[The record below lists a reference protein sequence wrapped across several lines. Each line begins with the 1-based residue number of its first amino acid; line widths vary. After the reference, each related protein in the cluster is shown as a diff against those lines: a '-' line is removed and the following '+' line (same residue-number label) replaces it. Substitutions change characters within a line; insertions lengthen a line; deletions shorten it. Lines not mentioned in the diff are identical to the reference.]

1 MSPGSLILLT
11 LSCLYMAIY
20 PYLTYAGADSIRP
33 GKQIMYAKGQDI
45 VINSDQALET
55 LMSNVTA
62 TLLDSGN
69 LVLREEYT
77 SGTFGSILWQSFDYP
92 TNNLLSDMKLG
103 MNIKT
108 GQSWSNGE
116 WVSNVLETE
125 GKVLSCLCLH
135 EVSLMS
141 STIPVLESDA
151 NFEAGDQISLLMQ
164 ILETFMF
171 SLLKLVLKKFGF
183 GKNKGQQLQL
193 YSLPQIAAAT
203 KNFSINKKLGQ
214 GGFGEVYKYSS
225 NFGHSNFRFQFAT
238 DPTKSKL
245 LGWNRRFSIIEGVAQ
260 GLLYLHKY
268 SRMRVIHR
276 DLKASNILLDDQMNP
291 KISDFGLVRIF
302 GQNESEVNTN
312 RTVGTYG
319 YMSLEYAMNGIFSV
333 KSDIF
338 SFGVLLLEIVSGKK
352 NAVFSH
358 LSGPLSLI
366 EHTWDLWK
374 KGISLELTDPVLS
387 SQCPENELLRCIH
400 VGLLCVQECA
410 IDRPTM
416 SDIIC
421 MLTNVTTILPDPK
434 RPAFYTGRSGI
445 QAQLS
450 STGKTDECSLNCV
463 SISVIEAR

>member
-1 MSPGSLILLT
+1 MQFTLVQNNGSWTWRFETANPCHNSVENGSAVCLKQKERGSNFTSDANTGDIYVLT
-11 LSCLYMAIY
+11 L
-20 PYLTYAGADSIRP
+20 
-33 GKQIMYAKGQDI
+33 K
-45 VINSDQALET
+45 NSTKAVAL
-55 LMSNVTA
+55 VVA
-62 TLLDSGN
+62 TLLLGFFCYLRWRN
-69 LVLREEYT
+69 LKRMEQE
-77 SGTFGSILWQSFDYP
+77 GERK
-92 TNNLLSDMKLG
+92 TNQDK
-103 MNIKT
+103 
-108 GQSWSNGE
+108 
-116 WVSNVLETE
+116 
-125 GKVLSCLCLH
+125 
-135 EVSLMS
+135 
-141 STIPVLESDA
+141 
-151 NFEAGDQISLLMQ
+151 
-164 ILETFMF
+164 FMF
-171 SLLKLVLKKFGF
+171 LLRSKITPFSECNNSEKFGF

-214 GGFGEVYKYSS
+214 
-225 NFGHSNFRFQFAT
+225 

-291 KISDFGLVRIF
+291 KISDFGLAKIF
-302 GQNESEVNTN
+302 GQNESKVNTN

-333 KSDIF
+333 KSDVF

-387 SQCPENELLRCIH
+387 SQCPENELLRYIH